1 VSDRTT
7 TPVGLNITVRSRPD
21 SSGANAIC
29 VAIADHHTTSTE
41 ALAASTVD

>member
-7 TPVGLNITVRSRPD
+7 TPVGLNIVRSRPD